1 MLLIAAIGAPT
12 LIKKLWV
19 KFNDMDIECFCEGN
33 KQCSVHEKPECKE
46 YVVKFT
52 EIKRKIK
59 DIKIDLSK
67 EEKALSDLT
76 KQLGKKTTELTKSI
90 KKFKV
95 R

>member
-1 MLLIAAIGAPT
+1 MLLVIVTGVLT

-19 KFNDMDIECFCEGN
+19 KFDDMDFECFCEGN
-33 KQCSVHEKPECKE
+33 KQCSVHEKPGCKE

-59 DIKIDLSK
+59 EVRVDLSK
-67 EEKALSDLT
+67 EEKVLLNLT
-76 KQLGKKTTELTKSI
+76 KQLGRKTTELTKSI